1 MRGRLVTVA
10 LIAVGTVA
18 PTWADA
24 APVICM
30 KRSGA
35 MVVRDPACKR
45 KETAIDL
52 TQFGAIGPKGDQG
65 DPGPLL
71 TTLPSGATIRGAYTY
86 AGHKATGYSPTH
98 SLPFPFPLPAEPT
111 LHVIDVGGQSSAECP
126 GSASDPQA
134 MPGHVCVYQSRNDS
148 GTALGAANDVADGRF
163 GTLLFADMN
172 DNTDF
177 QFDGT
182 WAATAP

>member
-1 MRGRLVTVA
+1 MRGPWVVVA
-10 LIAVGTVA
+10 LIVIGTLA
-18 PTWADA
+18 PAEADA
-24 APVICM
+24 APVICK

-45 KETAIDL
+45 KETAVDL

-65 DPGPLL
+65 EPGPLL
-71 TTLPSGATIRGAYTY
+71 TTLPSGATIRGAYGY
-86 AGHKATGYSPTH
+86 AGHKTTGYSPTH
-98 SLPFPFPLPAEPT
+98 PLPFPFALPAEPT
-111 LHVIDVGGQSSAECP
+111 LHVIDVGGQSSEECP
-126 GSASDPQA
+126 GSAEDPQA
-134 MPGHVCVYQSRNDS
+134 MPGHVCVYQTRNDS
-148 GTALGAANDVADGRF
+148 GTALGAGNEIADGRF
-163 GTLLFADMN
+163 GPTLFADVN